1 MLRSPSSL
9 IVQPNSGFV
18 PFSGGG
24 TIAGELDVE
33 PSLREWMP
41 ARPRAAEAPA
51 NAAVGMRRTVWAP
64 SSAAQ
69 VRGVEAL
76 VLASVCAY
84 FSFGLGKLLGLL

>member
-9 IVQPNSGFV
+9 IVQPTSGFV

-24 TIAGELDVE
+24 TVAGELDVE
-33 PSLREWMP
+33 PHLREWMP
-41 ARPRAAEAPA
+41 AAPRVAGAPA
-51 NAAVGMRRTVWAP
+51 VSGMRRTVWAP
-64 SSAAQ
+64 GTAAQ

>member
-9 IVQPNSGFV
+9 IVQPTSGFV

-41 ARPRAAEAPA
+41 ATPRAAEGPA
-51 NAAVGMRRTVWAP
+51 ATGMRRTVWTP
-64 SSAAQ
+64 SSTAN